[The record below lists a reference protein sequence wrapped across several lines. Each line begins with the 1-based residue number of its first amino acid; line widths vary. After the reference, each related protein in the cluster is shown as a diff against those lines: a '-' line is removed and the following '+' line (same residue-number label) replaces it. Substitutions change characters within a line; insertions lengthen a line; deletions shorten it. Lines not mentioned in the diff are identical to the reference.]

1 MRRLFISLYL
11 LMSLTIIGLGWS
23 LETLWESNMTD
34 HTNEQAPII
43 TLAGVLAQLP
53 SDERQAVLEQAV
65 TSQKIPMALLP
76 ANAISLSSEQTLE
89 PGKVLTTVN
98 DRAQQRQF
106 IAVGEQVLMI
116 GPVELNPL
124 SHWQALYTLS
134 FYLLLA
140 LVILMW
146 IRPLSRDIKRLEVAA
161 NAFGKAH
168 WDTRIQLP
176 KSSQV
181 QSLGRT
187 FNQMAGQIST
197 LIENQKHLSNA
208 VSHEIRTPLARLKF
222 AIALLPSYCR
232 PEKNADDRAR
242 FLQDMHQD
250 VREIDL
256 LLEEML
262 TYASLE
268 SAKQDIH
275 LEQTDLVVVCRQV
288 IDRLTGLSAIP
299 LHFASPLPSLMI
311 PGEPALMERALQNL
325 ITNAQRYA
333 HSRIDV
339 QLHTE
344 GDWASVTVADDGVGI
359 PVDEQQKIFAPY
371 YRSKQNRNEDKGYGL
386 GLAIIS
392 RIMARASGKVSLQS
406 CPGDTRFTL
415 SWPLN

>member
-1 MRRLFISLYL
+1 MRRLFFSLYL
-11 LMSLTIIGLGWS
+11 LMSLTTIGLGWS
-23 LETLWESNMTD
+23 LETLWKSNMAD
-34 HTNEQAPII
+34 HTNEQAPLI
-43 TLAGVLAQLP
+43 TLADVLTQLP
-53 SDERQAVLEQAV
+53 PKQRQTVLKQAIKTQQV
-65 TSQKIPMALLP
+65 PMALLP
-76 ANAISLSSEQTLE
+76 ADTISLSSEQTLE

-106 IAVGEQVLMI
+106 IAVGNQVLMV
-116 GPVELNPL
+116 GPVELIAL
-124 SHWQALYTLS
+124 DHWQALYTLS

-161 NAFGKAH
+161 DAFGKAH

-232 PEKNADDRAR
+232 PEKDADDRAK

-250 VREIDL
+250 VKEIEL

-262 TYASLE
+262 IYASLE

-275 LEQTDLVVVCRQV
+275 LEQTDLVLVCHQV
-288 IDRLTGLSAIP
+288 IDRLTDLSPIP
-299 LHFASPLPSLMI
+299 LHFSSPLLSLML

-339 QLHTE
+339 QLHTDE
-344 GDWASVTVADDGVGI
+344 NWASVTVADDGVGI
-359 PVDEQQKIFAPY
+359 PLDEQQKIFDPY
-371 YRSKQNRNEDKGYGL
+371 YRSKHNRNEDKGYGL

-392 RIMARASGKVSLQS
+392 RIMTRASGKVGLQS
-406 CPGDTRFTL
+406 CPGNTRFTL
-415 SWPLN
+415 SWPLQ